1 MILQCLRY
9 KLAIFMLQK
18 LFGIWLHHLS
28 IRQDT
33 ERLSFCFDISDP
45 KFDISDPKFDVS
57 GLFFVF
63 LLSIDF
69 FCVFLHRLSEVEA
82 TLSGICDFE
91 RRRV

>member
-1 MILQCLRY
+1 MI
-9 KLAIFMLQK
+9 
-18 LFGIWLHHLS
+18 
-28 IRQDT
+28 T
-33 ERLSFCFDISDP
+33 FCYDVSEPII
-45 KFDISDPKFDVS
+45 DISDPKFDVS

-63 LLSIDF
+63 LLWCKI

>member
-1 MILQCLRY
+1 MILQDSRL
-9 KLAIFMLQK
+9 MLT
-18 LFGIWLHHLS
+18 L
-28 IRQDT
+28 
-33 ERLSFCFDISDP
+33 CNSDP
-45 KFDISDPKFDVS
+45 IFDISDPKFDVS

-63 LLSIDF
+63 LLSIQI